1 MDNPNERC
9 EIAAK
14 DGSKAIGRP
23 VLWAAGRVPAGGN
36 RSYSGAAGL
45 SSRAANGPRG
55 LSLLWEGLGVHL
67 SGAAIVEP
75 NRRDFLYIMTGAV
88 GAVGVGA
95 TVWPLIDQMNPDA
108 STLALSSIEVDL
120 GPIAEGQLIKVLF
133 RGGPVFVRH
142 RTKKEIDE
150 AAKTPLAELKDPQK
164 DADRVKKPE
173 WLIVSGVCT
182 HLGCVPLAHEGQ
194 YDGWKCPCHGSV
206 YDTSG
211 RIRQGPAPA
220 NLPVPDYV
228 FLSDTKVRI
237 G

>member
-1 MDNPNERC
+1 MRR
-9 EIAAK
+9 AWAK
-14 DGSKAIGRP
+14 KP
-23 VLWAAGRVPAGGN
+23 VAN
-36 RSYSGAAGL
+36 R
-45 SSRAANGPRG
+45 
-55 LSLLWEGLGVHL
+55 EGLGVHL

-75 NRRDFLYIMTGAV
+75 NRRDFLYIMTAAV

-95 TVWPLIDQMNPDA
+95 TVWPLVDQMNPDA

-120 GPIAEGQLIKVLF
+120 GPIAEGQIVKVLF
-133 RGGPVFVRH
+133 RGGPVFIRH

-150 AAKTPLAELKDPQK
+150 AVNTPLADLKDPQK
-164 DADRVKKPE
+164 DADRVQKPE

-220 NLPVPDYV
+220 NLPVPEYV
-228 FLSDTKVRI
+228 FLTDKKVKI